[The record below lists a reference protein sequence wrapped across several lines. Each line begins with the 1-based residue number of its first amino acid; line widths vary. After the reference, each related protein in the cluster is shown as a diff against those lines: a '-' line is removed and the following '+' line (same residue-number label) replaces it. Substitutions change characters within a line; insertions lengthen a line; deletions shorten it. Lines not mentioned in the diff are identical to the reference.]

1 MNISSWVNKNYK
13 LIKEQGLVL
22 DLACG
27 SGRHGRFL
35 LEKGFQVVFLDK
47 DISNLEDLKFV
58 PGAQLIKH
66 NLENGSSLPFSMQS
80 FDAVLVTNY
89 LHRPLFKSL
98 LSIIIEGGLLIYE
111 TFARGNEV
119 FGSPSN
125 SDYLLEPE
133 ELIDLIRPT
142 LRVIS
147 FQEGCVNEGRKT
159 VVQRVVAVKPCIDTT
174 PKVLMN

>member
-1 MNISSWVNKNYK
+1 MNVSSWVNKNYK
-13 LIKEQGLVL
+13 LIKKQGLVL

-47 DISNLEDLKFV
+47 DISNLRDLKLV
-58 PGAQLIKH
+58 SGAQLIKF
-66 NLENGSSLPFSMQS
+66 NLENGSSLPFPMQK

-98 LSIIIEGGLLIYE
+98 LSVILDGGLLIYE

-119 FGSPSN
+119 FGRPSN
-125 SDYLLEPE
+125 SNYLLEPE
-133 ELIDLIRPT
+133 ELIDLVRPT

-147 FQEGCVNEGRKT
+147 FQEGYVNEGRKA
-159 VVQRVVAVKPCIDTT
+159 VVQRVVAVKPGISIT
-174 PKVLMN
+174 PNTIMS